1 MGTRGTAG
9 GRALLRPI
17 SLKEAASLAVMFL
30 LLLLLSSKGLA
41 SGSLYE
47 FSGDL
52 SDVSLNSSVRSFVA
66 DNDSPSL
73 ALSAPKFETQDG
85 DDFIAL
91 DWNHYLR
98 LPNFIEQG
106 LDTSDAFKTNIRFK
120 LNDSAP
126 GFYQDI
132 NNPDVFRNIIG
143 THKGARNALGF
154 NVYFEKTEDQL
165 GYIALMVGEGSGREG
180 YFFKIADDVA
190 IGQWHELSLRFFLE
204 GNNPRIDIV
213 FDGGPSKLYLS
224 ESERVDNERLID
236 FFSGGNFPP
245 GSGGLAGTPAGIFVG
260 GFPFGDPL
268 NQGLVLSVD
277 NVATQ
282 LGEEQDSSRLN
293 QILNQASSDLVSG
306 VAVSAGNVQEF
317 LSGFAD
323 EWDPIET
330 NAIAFLKLYFEKK
343 GEIFPTDTQLEVQQF
358 APSEKLAYFLQQWV
372 FDNLYTKENLTKT
385 ANLPQFPDAVIYP
398 GPVADSA
405 PRITKTVS
413 INGTY
418 QTDDAYILNGQDS
431 VLRPTGLYVPPGE
444 LVTVSIP
451 ASLSGK
457 NWKVRIGIS
466 FFDLESTWTAYNRF
480 PRIGNR
486 FSLDTQVV
494 QIANPFGGGL
504 YIEVPD
510 GAALG
515 RVSIEVHGAVE
526 MPTYAV
532 EEHVGLNHSVDQFL
546 RGIDEAH
553 VPYFELIGRKFNF
566 THPNRFGA
574 LYSDPKA
581 VLAKMDSAFAA
592 IDVMTG
598 RPPAG
603 IRAEW
608 LAGDRMIP
616 VAGTAMAA
624 SYPIHGAVDVGEP
637 SDFEEVDEFAWSPLQ
652 YLRKD
657 YFSSDVT
664 SGQSEQRNDAFVLWH
679 EWGHL
684 HNLPTLG
691 CQEGESNVHLLY
703 AVVANKVLGADID
716 TALKYSGFQQY
727 DFEDA
732 ALDTMFSP
740 NWQTDKRLCIDP
752 WDNEVRYQTRSW
764 ARLVEIAKLYGWE
777 AVGKIH
783 NSAQENIRN
792 GNAPNYGYPDDDFI
806 QAASYA
812 LNINLAPVFEFWGV
826 PVTVPLASELAALPH
841 AEAFKERLRFYLTLV
856 PADRDDYAKIVTRLR
871 STTGSVG
878 RWDYYLANYDAVYS
892 QIMSEKVERI
902 LSSLTVPSVSISGG
916 DRTIADTDD
925 SAGETVSFTA
935 TATDSDGT
943 ITTTQ
948 WLVGGS
954 EVATG
959 TSASLSLGDGATVVT
974 FKATDNDGAST
985 TITATITVEAP
996 NVSPSVS
1003 ISGGDRTIA
1012 DTDDS
1017 AGETVSFTATATDS
1031 DGTIAT
1037 TQWLVGGSEVATG
1050 TSASLSLGDG
1060 ATVVTFKAID
1070 DDGASSTTTATITVA
1085 SPAYEPTEDW
1095 PSPYNGVTPDLSYGL
1110 EFNNVG
1116 VLNSSDSTIYVC
1128 LRIFTDGLPS
1138 SVSGISQFDM
1148 GLEVVSLSDA
1158 TVQITKFREFNA
1170 IGALNENAQSPDCSG
1185 KFETTTG
1192 IYTDIIAVGDG
1203 ILETTWS
1210 LIDPTNLIL
1219 KLDSFKELIAN

>member
-1 MGTRGTAG
+1 M
-9 GRALLRPI
+9 RAHLKPI
-17 SLKEAASLAVMFL
+17 RLKEVTSLAAMLV
-30 LLLLLSSKGLA
+30 LLLSLSSRGLA
-41 SGSLYE
+41 TDALYE

-52 SDVSLNSSVRSFVA
+52 LDVSLNTSARGFVA
-66 DNDSPSL
+66 DNYSPSL
-73 ALSAPKFETQDG
+73 TLSAPKFETQDG

-106 LDTSDAFKTNIRFK
+106 LDSSDPFKVNIRFK
-120 LNDSAP
+120 LKDSPP

-143 THKGARNALGF
+143 TNKGVRNALGF

-190 IGQWHELSLRFFLE
+190 LGQWHELSLRFFLE

-213 FDGGPSKLYLS
+213 FNGGPAKLYLS
-224 ESERVDNERLID
+224 ESGRVDNERLVD

-245 GSGGLAGTPAGIFVG
+245 GLAAGLAGTPAGIFVG

-282 LGEEQDSSRLN
+282 SGGEQDSSRLN

-306 VAVSAGNVQEF
+306 VAVSTDNVHEF
-317 LSGFAD
+317 LSSFAD
-323 EWDPIET
+323 DWDPIET
-330 NAIAFLKLYFEKK
+330 NAVAFLKSYFEEK
-343 GEIFPTDTQLEVQQF
+343 GEIFLGETKLDVQQF
-358 APSEKLAYFLQQWV
+358 SSSKKLAYFLQQWI
-372 FDNLYTKENLTKT
+372 FDNLYTKDNLAKT
-385 ANLPQFPDAVIYP
+385 TRLPKFPDAAIYP
-398 GPVADSA
+398 GPVSDSA
-405 PRITKTVS
+405 PRIIKTVS

-418 QTDDAYILNGQDS
+418 QTDDAYTLNGQDS

-444 LVTVSIP
+444 LLTVSIP
-451 ASLSGK
+451 DSLVGE

-466 FFDLESTWTAYNRF
+466 FFDLEATWTRYNRF

-486 FSLDTQVV
+486 FALDSQVV

-510 GAALG
+510 GAAVG
-515 RVSIEVHGAVE
+515 QANIEVEGAVE

-532 EEHVGLNHSVDQFL
+532 EEHVGLNQSVEQFL
-546 RGIDEAH
+546 RAINEAH

-566 THPNRFGA
+566 THPNRLGA
-574 LYSDPKA
+574 LYSDPQA
-581 VLAKMDSAFAA
+581 VLAKMDSAFDAV
-592 IDVMTG
+592 DVMTG
-598 RPPAG
+598 RPTAG

-616 VAGTAMAA
+616 VAGTEMAA
-624 SYPIHGAVDVGEP
+624 SYPIHGAVEAGEP
-637 SDFEEVDEFAWSPLQ
+637 SDFEEVGELLPWSPLQ

-664 SGQSEQRNDAFVLWH
+664 SGQSEQRNGAFVLWH

-691 CQEGESNVHLLY
+691 CQESESNVHLLY

-727 DFEDA
+727 DLKDA

-792 GNAPNYGYPDDDFI
+792 GSAPNYGYPDDDFI
-806 QAASYA
+806 QIASYA
-812 LNINLAPVFEFWGV
+812 LNVNLAPVFEFWGV
-826 PVTVPLASELAALPH
+826 PASAPLVSELATLPP
-841 AEAFKERLRFYLTLV
+841 AEVFKERLKFYLTLV
-856 PADRDDYAKIVTRLR
+856 PTDRDDYVKSVNRLR

-892 QIMSEKVERI
+892 QIMGDKVERI
-902 LSSLTVPSVSISGG
+902 LSSITVKPVWPSQYSGVVPNG
-916 DRTIADTDD
+916 ALGLAFNNIGEYNAAD
-925 SAGETVSFTA
+925 
-935 TATDSDGT
+935 
-943 ITTTQ
+943 
-948 WLVGGS
+948 
-954 EVATG
+954 
-959 TSASLSLGDGATVVT
+959 
-974 FKATDNDGAST
+974 
-985 TITATITVEAP
+985 ATIYTCVRILAE
-996 NVSPSVS
+996 
-1003 ISGGDRTIA
+1003 GQ
-1012 DTDDS
+1012 
-1017 AGETVSFTATATDS
+1017 AG
-1031 DGTIAT
+1031 
-1037 TQWLVGGSEVATG
+1037 
-1050 TSASLSLGDG
+1050 
-1060 ATVVTFKAID
+1060 
-1070 DDGASSTTTATITVA
+1070 
-1085 SPAYEPTEDW
+1085 
-1095 PSPYNGVTPDLSYGL
+1095 
-1110 EFNNVG
+1110 
-1116 VLNSSDSTIYVC
+1116 
-1128 LRIFTDGLPS
+1128 
-1138 SVSGISQFDM
+1138 SVSGISKFDL
-1148 GLEVVSLSDA
+1148 GLEVMSLAEA
-1158 TVQITKFREFNA
+1158 TVQIAKFREFNLS
-1170 IGALNENAQSPDCSG
+1170 GALNENGQAPDCSG
-1185 KFETTTG
+1185 TFETTTG
-1192 IYTDIIAVGDG
+1192 VYTDTISVDG
-1203 ILETTWS
+1203 STIETSWQLLDPARLKFGLTRSKILTV
-1210 LIDPTNLIL
+1210 
-1219 KLDSFKELIAN
+1219 K

>member
-1 MGTRGTAG
+1 V
-9 GRALLRPI
+9 RALLRPI
-17 SLKEAASLAVMFL
+17 SLKEAASLAVMFV
-30 LLLLLSSKGLA
+30 LLLLLSSRGLA
-41 SGSLYE
+41 TECLYE
-47 FSGDL
+47 FSGDF
-52 SDVSLNSSVRSFVA
+52 SDVSLNSSVRGFVA
-66 DNDSPSL
+66 VNYSPSL

-98 LPNFIEQG
+98 LPNFIELG
-106 LDTSDAFKTNIRFK
+106 LDTSGPFKANIRFK

-126 GFYQDI
+126 GFYQDV

-143 THKGARNALGF
+143 THEGARNALGF
-154 NVYFEKTEDQL
+154 NVFFEKTEGQL
-165 GYIALMVGEGSGREG
+165 GAIALMVGEGSGREG
-180 YFFKIADDVA
+180 YLFYIASDVA

-224 ESERVDNERLID
+224 ESERVDNERLIE
-236 FFSGGNFPP
+236 FFSGGNYSP
-245 GSGGLAGTPAGIFVG
+245 SYKAGLAGTPAGIFVG
-260 GFPFGDPL
+260 GFPYGDPL

-277 NVATQ
+277 NVAIQ
-282 LGEEQDSSRLN
+282 SGDEQDSPRLN
-293 QILNQASSDLVSG
+293 QILNQAASDLISG
-306 VAVSAGNVQEF
+306 VAVSSGNVQEF

-358 APSEKLAYFLQQWV
+358 TPSKKLAYFLQQWI
-372 FDNLYTKENLTKT
+372 FDNLYTKEKLTKT
-385 ANLPQFPDAVIYP
+385 AGLPQFPDAAVYP

-418 QTDDAYILNGQDS
+418 QTDDAYTLNGQDS

-444 LVTVSIP
+444 LVSVSIP
-451 ASLSGK
+451 GSLSGK
-457 NWKVRIGIS
+457 NWRVRIGLS

-532 EEHVGLNHSVDQFL
+532 EEHVGLNHSFDQFL
-546 RGIDEAH
+546 RGINEAH
-553 VPYFELIGRKFNF
+553 VPYFELIGRRFNF

-574 LYSDPKA
+574 LYSDPQA
-581 VLAKMDSAFAA
+581 VLAKMDSAFDA

-598 RPPAG
+598 RPTAG

-616 VAGTAMAA
+616 VAGTGMAA
-624 SYPIHGAVDVGEP
+624 SYPIHGNVDVGDP
-637 SDFEEVDEFAWSPLQ
+637 SVFEEVDELAWSPLQ

-664 SGQSEQRNDAFVLWH
+664 SGQSEQRDGAFVLWH

-684 HNLPTLG
+684 HNLPTLS
-691 CQEGESNVHLLY
+691 CQEAESNVHLLY

-727 DFEDA
+727 DLGDA

-792 GNAPNYGYPDDDFI
+792 RSAPNYGYPDDDFI

-826 PVTVPLASELAALPH
+826 PASGHLVSELATLPP
-841 AEAFKERLRFYLTLV
+841 AEAFKERLKFYLTLV
-856 PADRDDYAKIVTRLR
+856 PADRDDYVKSVTRLR

-902 LSSLTVPSVSISGG
+902 LSALTVKPV
-916 DRTIADTDD
+916 
-925 SAGETVSFTA
+925 
-935 TATDSDGT
+935 
-943 ITTTQ
+943 
-948 WLVGGS
+948 
-954 EVATG
+954 
-959 TSASLSLGDGATVVT
+959 
-974 FKATDNDGAST
+974 
-985 TITATITVEAP
+985 
-996 NVSPSVS
+996 
-1003 ISGGDRTIA
+1003 
-1012 DTDDS
+1012 
-1017 AGETVSFTATATDS
+1017 
-1031 DGTIAT
+1031 
-1037 TQWLVGGSEVATG
+1037 
-1050 TSASLSLGDG
+1050 
-1060 ATVVTFKAID
+1060 
-1070 DDGASSTTTATITVA
+1070 
-1085 SPAYEPTEDW
+1085 W
-1095 PSPYNGVTPDLSYGL
+1095 PSSYSGVVPDNAL
-1110 EFNNVG
+1110 ELAFNNVG
-1116 VLNSSDSTIYVC
+1116 VYNTAESTIYTCV
-1128 LRIFTDGLPS
+1128 RILTGGLAGS
-1138 SVSGISQFDM
+1138 ASGISKFDI
-1148 GLEVVSLSDA
+1148 GLEVVSLAEA
-1158 TVQITKFREFNA
+1158 TVQIVKFREFNLS
-1170 IGALNENAQSPDCSG
+1170 GALNENGQTPDCSG
-1185 KFETTTG
+1185 TFETTTG
-1192 IYTDIIAVGDG
+1192 VYTDTISVDARTIETSWELLDPAMLKFGLTRSE
-1203 ILETTWS
+1203 ILTVE
-1210 LIDPTNLIL
+1210 
-1219 KLDSFKELIAN
+1219 

>member
-1 MGTRGTAG
+1 
-9 GRALLRPI
+9 
-17 SLKEAASLAVMFL
+17 
-30 LLLLLSSKGLA
+30 
-41 SGSLYE
+41 
-47 FSGDL
+47 
-52 SDVSLNSSVRSFVA
+52 
-66 DNDSPSL
+66 
-73 ALSAPKFETQDG
+73 
-85 DDFIAL
+85 
-91 DWNHYLR
+91 
-98 LPNFIEQG
+98 
-106 LDTSDAFKTNIRFK
+106 
-120 LNDSAP
+120 
-126 GFYQDI
+126 
-132 NNPDVFRNIIG
+132 
-143 THKGARNALGF
+143 
-154 NVYFEKTEDQL
+154 
-165 GYIALMVGEGSGREG
+165 
-180 YFFKIADDVA
+180 
-190 IGQWHELSLRFFLE
+190 
-204 GNNPRIDIV
+204 
-213 FDGGPSKLYLS
+213 
-224 ESERVDNERLID
+224 
-236 FFSGGNFPP
+236 
-245 GSGGLAGTPAGIFVG
+245 
-260 GFPFGDPL
+260 
-268 NQGLVLSVD
+268 
-277 NVATQ
+277 
-282 LGEEQDSSRLN
+282 
-293 QILNQASSDLVSG
+293 
-306 VAVSAGNVQEF
+306 
-317 LSGFAD
+317 
-323 EWDPIET
+323 
-330 NAIAFLKLYFEKK
+330 
-343 GEIFPTDTQLEVQQF
+343 
-358 APSEKLAYFLQQWV
+358 
-372 FDNLYTKENLTKT
+372 
-385 ANLPQFPDAVIYP
+385 
-398 GPVADSA
+398 
-405 PRITKTVS
+405 
-413 INGTY
+413 
-418 QTDDAYILNGQDS
+418 
-431 VLRPTGLYVPPGE
+431 
-444 LVTVSIP
+444 
-451 ASLSGK
+451 
-457 NWKVRIGIS
+457 
-466 FFDLESTWTAYNRF
+466 
-480 PRIGNR
+480 
-486 FSLDTQVV
+486 
-494 QIANPFGGGL
+494 
-504 YIEVPD
+504 
-510 GAALG
+510 
-515 RVSIEVHGAVE
+515 
-526 MPTYAV
+526 
-532 EEHVGLNHSVDQFL
+532 
-546 RGIDEAH
+546 
-553 VPYFELIGRKFNF
+553 
-566 THPNRFGA
+566 
-574 LYSDPKA
+574 
-581 VLAKMDSAFAA
+581 MDSAFAA

-943 ITTTQ
+943 IATTQ

-1003 ISGGDRTIA
+1003 ISGSDRTIA

-1031 DGTIAT
+1031 DGTIAS
-1037 TQWLVGGSEVATG
+1037 TQWLVDGSEVAIG
-1050 TSASLSLGDG
+1050 LSATLSLPDG
-1060 ATVVTFKAID
+1060 STVVTFKAID
-1070 DDGASSTTTATITVA
+1070 DDGASSTTTTTITVA
-1085 SPAYEPTEDW
+1085 SPAHEPTEEW
-1095 PSPYNGVTPDLSYGL
+1095 AAPFNGVTPDLSYGL
-1110 EFNNVG
+1110 DFNNVG
-1116 VLNSSDSTIYVC
+1116 VLNSADATIYVC
-1128 LRIFTDGLPS
+1128 LRLFTDGLPS
-1138 SVSGISQFDM
+1138 SVNGISQFDM
-1148 GLEVVSLSDA
+1148 GLEVLSLSEA
-1158 TVQITKFREFNA
+1158 TVQITKFREFNT
-1170 IGALNENAQSPDCSG
+1170 IGALNENAETPDCSG
-1185 KFETTTG
+1185 IFETTTG
-1192 IYTDIIAVGDG
+1192 IYTDIIVAGDSV
-1203 ILETTWS
+1203 LDTTWS

-1219 KLDSFKELIAN
+1219 KLDSFKELTAN